1 MIDAADAEMAVDVCE
16 QMTLGRFIDALK
28 SSPQN
33 NTIRFRFASAG
44 VGDFDSYRGYYD
56 HIAIE
61 PTDNVS
67 TVGDVLASATYCLGR
82 ALSGYKGGKYAV
94 LWRKRQRQ
102 AKRPRSSL
110 RIARLGGCDM
120 RSQAEA
126 TMRGEG
132 WGLIRSKRRTGS
144 TRFDACQLHTQW
156 ARPLIGSFC
165 LHGRTSRQ
173 FSSPLLGQR

>member
-82 ALSGYKGGKYAV
+82 ALSGYKGGKYV
-94 LWRKRQRQ
+94 MNEDTPLWV
-102 AKRPRSSL
+102 AY
-110 RIARLGGCDM
+110 
-120 RSQAEA
+120 
-126 TMRGEG
+126 
-132 WGLIRSKRRTGS
+132 
-144 TRFDACQLHTQW
+144 
-156 ARPLIGSFC
+156 
-165 LHGRTSRQ
+165 HGRAGGSRVVGVINDECVTIIETQ
-173 FSSPLLGQR
+173 